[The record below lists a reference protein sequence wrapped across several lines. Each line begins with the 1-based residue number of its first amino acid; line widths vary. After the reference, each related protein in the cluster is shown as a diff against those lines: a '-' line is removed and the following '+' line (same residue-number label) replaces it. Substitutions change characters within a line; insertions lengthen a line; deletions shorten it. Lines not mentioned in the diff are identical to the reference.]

1 MWFDQRQFQKILEN
15 GSLELKKNI
24 ENFIKNNI
32 DWIKIRELGELKYSD
47 DIKWGRNVINYEE
60 AV

>member
-1 MWFDQRQFQKILEN
+1 M
-15 GSLELKKNI
+15 
-24 ENFIKNNI
+24 KNNI
-32 DWIKIRELGELKYSD
+32 DWSKVRKSGELKYSD